1 MTPVDKNKKD
11 NLARGIL
18 TYKDFKR
25 LLDAQNLQGIQAFA
39 QNIQTVDEGMFK
51 NMAIDLQDLSA
62 DDFYSKYKMTKAE
75 AMRKYGKSESVIDIP
90 QKTYSKLVFDDADTE
105 EPKLKESVRKII
117 LDQIEEFKKKAP
129 VIKFSL
135 IGSILTKQYR
145 DDADLDVNVL
155 FDVPENQRD
164 EKRLEIAKSLRDING
179 KTVPGTNH
187 PINYFVLTDPKLKE
201 RNDNLSDGIFDIEKN
216 KFIKKPVP
224 FEFNPEKYAKDF
236 EDKVKRLD
244 VVKGELER
252 DIVDYQD
259 LKRLD
264 PDNVENLKGIV
275 SKKIGEIMS
284 GIKALVDSGDQ
295 TMKDRKEVFDAD
307 LTPDEIRE
315 YGKKNALPKN
325 VIYKMLEKYHY
336 LTFYKKLKEI
346 IKDGEV
352 SDAEIA
358 SIKESNDP
366 YDSKFDFGL
375 DDYEMDAIVRKYD
388 NEDPLEDDDYLDIY
402 DDDELEIVDDEDV
415 NYDTKDIPKIKE
427 SLTRPERIKS
437 RIRFARTKGK
447 RNAKLRLALKRAS
460 TMDVVNKRAR
470 RLAINKI
477 KKMFFKKN
485 ASQMS
490 VAEKER
496 AEKRLAALPKSYI
509 DNFAMKL
516 VPTIRK
522 IERNRLSK

>member
-1 MTPVDKNKKD
+1 MIPVDKNRKD
-11 NLARGIL
+11 NFARGIL

-25 LLDAQNLQGIQAFA
+25 LLNVQNTSSQNKQGMMG
-39 QNIQTVDEGMFK
+39 EGMFK
-51 NMAIDLQDLSA
+51 NMAIDLEDLSA
-62 DDFYSKYKMTKAE
+62 EDFYNKYKMTKAE
-75 AMRKYGKSESVIDIP
+75 AMRKYGKTESVIDIP
-90 QKTYSKLVFDDADTE
+90 QKTYSKLIFDNADTE
-105 EPKLKESVRKII
+105 EPKLKDSVRKII
-117 LDQIEEFKKKAP
+117 LDQVKEFEKKAP
-129 VIKFSL
+129 VVKFTL

-155 FDVPENQRD
+155 FDVPVNQRD
-164 EKRLEIAKSLRDING
+164 EKRLEIAKSLKDING
-179 KTVPGTNH
+179 RTVPGTNH

-201 RNDNLSDGIFDIEKN
+201 RNDNLSDGMFDIVAN
-216 KFIKKPVP
+216 KFIKKPIA
-224 FEFNPEKYAKDF
+224 FKFDPEKYAKEF

-252 DIVDYQD
+252 DIIDYTD

-264 PDNVENLKGIV
+264 SDNIDNLKGIISTKV
-275 SKKIGEIMS
+275 GEIMS
-284 GIKALVDSGDQ
+284 GIKALVDAGDQ

-307 LTPDEIRE
+307 LTPDEIRD

-346 IKDGEV
+346 LKDGEV
-352 SDAEIA
+352 TDKEIS

-375 DDYEMDAIVRKYD
+375 DDYEMDAIIRKYD
-388 NEDPLEDDDYLDIY
+388 NEEDPLDDDDYLDIY

-415 NYDTKDIPKIKE
+415 NYNTKDIPEIKE
-427 SLTRPERIKS
+427 ALTRPERIKS

-447 RNAKLRLALKRAS
+447 RNAKLRLALRRAS
-460 TMDVVNKRAR
+460 PMNIINKRAR
-470 RLAINKI
+470 RLAINKL
-477 KKMFFKKN
+477 KKLLFRKN

-490 VAEKER
+490 VGEKER
-496 AEKRLAALPKSYI
+496 AEKRIAALPKSYI

-516 VPTIRK
+516 VPVIRK
-522 IERNRLSK
+522 IERNRLTK

>member
-1 MTPVDKNKKD
+1 MIPVDKNKKD
-11 NLARGIL
+11 NFARGIL

-25 LLDAQNLQGIQAFA
+25 LLDIQNTDSQMVG
-39 QNIQTVDEGMFK
+39 EGMFK
-51 NMAIDLQDLSA
+51 NMAIDLEDLSA
-62 DDFYSKYKMTKAE
+62 DDFYNKYKMTKAE
-75 AMRKYGKSESVIDIP
+75 AMRKYGKTESVIDIP
-90 QKTYSKLVFDDADTE
+90 QKTYSKLIFDNADTE
-105 EPKLKESVRKII
+105 EPKLKDSVRKII
-117 LDQIEEFKKKAP
+117 LDQIKEFEKKAP
-129 VIKFSL
+129 VIKFTL

-155 FDVPENQRD
+155 FDVPVNQRD
-164 EKRLEIAKSLRDING
+164 EKRLEIAKSLKDING

-201 RNDNLSDGIFDIEKN
+201 RNDNLSDGMFDIVAN
-216 KFIKKPVP
+216 KFIKKPIV
-224 FEFNPEKYAKDF
+224 FKFNPEKYAKEF

-252 DIVDYQD
+252 DIIDYTD

-264 PDNVENLKGIV
+264 PDNIDNLKEIISTKV
-275 SKKIGEIMS
+275 GEIMS
-284 GIKALVDSGDQ
+284 GIKALVDAGDQ

-307 LTPDEIRE
+307 LTPDEIRD

-346 IKDGEV
+346 LKDGEV
-352 SDAEIA
+352 TDKEIS

-375 DDYEMDAIVRKYD
+375 DDYEMDAVIRKYD

-402 DDDELEIVDDEDV
+402 DDDELEIVDDE
-415 NYDTKDIPKIKE
+415 NTHYETPTIKE
-427 SLTRPERIKS
+427 VLSRAERIKS

-447 RNAKLRLALKRAS
+447 RNAKLRLALRRAS
-460 TMDVVNKRAR
+460 PMDVINKRAR

-477 KKMFFKKN
+477 KKLLFKKSSAN
-485 ASQMS
+485 MS
-490 VAEKER
+490 VADRER
-496 AEKRLAALPKSYI
+496 AEKRIAALPKSYV

-516 VPTIRK
+516 VPLVRK
-522 IERNRLSK
+522 TERTRLTK

>member
-11 NLARGIL
+11 NFARGIL

-25 LLDAQNLQGIQAFA
+25 LLDIQNLKGTQEFP
-39 QNIQTVDEGMFK
+39 QNIQGVVDEGMFK

-62 DDFYSKYKMTKAE
+62 DDFYNKYKMTKAE
-75 AMRKYGKSESVIDIP
+75 AMRKYGKTESVIDIP
-90 QKTYSKLVFDDADTE
+90 QKTYSKLIFDNADTE

-155 FDVPENQRD
+155 FDVPESQRD
-164 EKRLEIAKSLRDING
+164 EKRLEIAKSLKDING

-216 KFIKKPVP
+216 KFIKKPIP
-224 FEFNPEKYAKDF
+224 FKFNPEKYAKDF

-244 VVKGELER
+244 VVKGELQR

-264 PDNVENLKGIV
+264 PDNVENLKEIV

-284 GIKALVDSGDQ
+284 GIKALVDAGDQ

-375 DDYEMDAIVRKYD
+375 DDYEMDAIIRKYD

-402 DDDELEIVDDEDV
+402 DDDELDVVDDE
-415 NYDTKDIPKIKE
+415 NTTYDIPTIKE
-427 SLTRPERIKS
+427 VLSRPERIKS
-437 RIRFARTKGK
+437 RIRFARTKGR

-460 TMDVVNKRAR
+460 PMDVVNKRAR

-477 KKMFFKKN
+477 KKLLFKKSPAN
-485 ASQMS
+485 MS
-490 VAEKER
+490 VAERER
-496 AEKRLAALPKSYI
+496 AEKRIAALPKSYI

-516 VPTIRK
+516 VPVVRK
-522 IERNRLSK
+522 IERTRLTR

>member
-1 MTPVDKNKKD
+1 MIPVDKNKKD
-11 NLARGIL
+11 NFARGIL

-25 LLDAQNLQGIQAFA
+25 LLDIQNTDSQMVG
-39 QNIQTVDEGMFK
+39 EGMFK
-51 NMAIDLQDLSA
+51 NMAIDLEDLSA
-62 DDFYSKYKMTKAE
+62 DDFYNKYKMTKAE
-75 AMRKYGKSESVIDIP
+75 AMRKYGKTESVIDIP
-90 QKTYSKLVFDDADTE
+90 QKTYSKLIFDNADTE
-105 EPKLKESVRKII
+105 EPKLKDSVRKII
-117 LDQIEEFKKKAP
+117 LDQIKEFEKKAP
-129 VIKFSL
+129 VIKFTL

-155 FDVPENQRD
+155 FDVPVNQRD
-164 EKRLEIAKSLRDING
+164 EKRLEIAKSLKDING

-201 RNDNLSDGIFDIEKN
+201 RNDNLSDGMFDIVAN
-216 KFIKKPVP
+216 KFIKKPIA
-224 FEFNPEKYAKDF
+224 FKFNPEKYAKEF

-252 DIVDYQD
+252 DIIDYTD

-264 PDNVENLKGIV
+264 PDNIDNLKEIISTKV
-275 SKKIGEIMS
+275 GEIMS
-284 GIKALVDSGDQ
+284 GIKALVDAGDQ

-307 LTPDEIRE
+307 LTPDEIRD

-346 IKDGEV
+346 LKDGEV
-352 SDAEIA
+352 TDKEIS

-375 DDYEMDAIVRKYD
+375 DDYEMDAVIRKYD

-402 DDDELEIVDDEDV
+402 DDDELEIVDDE
-415 NYDTKDIPKIKE
+415 NTHYETPTIKE
-427 SLTRPERIKS
+427 VLSRAERIKS

-447 RNAKLRLALKRAS
+447 RNAKLRLALRRAS
-460 TMDVVNKRAR
+460 PMDVINKRAR

-477 KKMFFKKN
+477 KKLLFKKSSAN
-485 ASQMS
+485 MS
-490 VAEKER
+490 VADRER
-496 AEKRLAALPKSYI
+496 AEKRIAALPKSYV

-516 VPTIRK
+516 VPLVRK
-522 IERNRLSK
+522 TERTRLTK

>member
-1 MTPVDKNKKD
+1 MIPVDKNKKD

-25 LLDAQNLQGIQAFA
+25 LLNVQNLKVSDSQNTQA
-39 QNIQTVDEGMFK
+39 TVDEGMFK

-90 QKTYSKLVFDDADTE
+90 QKTYSKLVFDNADTE

-201 RNDNLSDGIFDIEKN
+201 RNDNLSDGIFDIAKN
-216 KFIKKPVP
+216 EFIKKPVE
-224 FEFNPEKYAKDF
+224 FKFNPEKYAKDF

-284 GIKALVDSGDQ
+284 GIKALVDAGDQ

-352 SDAEIA
+352 SDSEIA

-375 DDYEMDAIVRKYD
+375 DDYEMDSIIRKYD

-402 DDDELEIVDDEDV
+402 DDEELEVVDDENTTYDV
-415 NYDTKDIPKIKE
+415 PTIKE
-427 SLTRPERIKS
+427 VLTRPERIKS
-437 RIRFARTKGK
+437 RIRFARTKGR

-477 KKMFFKKN
+477 KKLLFKKSPAN
-485 ASQMS
+485 MS
-490 VAEKER
+490 VAERER
-496 AEKRLAALPKSYI
+496 AEKRIAALPKSYI
-509 DNFAMKL
+509 NNFAMKL
-516 VPTIRK
+516 VPVVRK
-522 IERNRLSK
+522 IERTRLTK

>member
-1 MTPVDKNKKD
+1 MTVPIDKNKKD
-11 NLARGIL
+11 NFARSIL
-18 TYKDFKR
+18 NYKDFKR
-25 LLDAQNLQGIQAFA
+25 LLNTNKGI
-39 QNIQTVDEGMFK
+39 NEGMFK

-62 DDFYSKYKMTKAE
+62 DDFYNKYKMTKAE
-75 AMRKYGKSESVIDIP
+75 AMRKYGKTESVIDIP
-90 QKTYSKLVFDDADTE
+90 QKTYAKAIFDDADTD
-105 EPKLKESVRKII
+105 EPKLKESIRSII
-117 LDQIEEFKKKAP
+117 LDQIKEFEKKAP
-129 VIKFSL
+129 VVKFTL

-155 FDVPENQRD
+155 FDVPVSQRD
-164 EKRLEIAKSLRDING
+164 EKRLEIAKSLKDING

-187 PINYFVLTDPKLKE
+187 PINYFVLVDPKLKE
-201 RNDNLSDGIFDIEKN
+201 RNDNLSDGMFDIVAN
-216 KFIKKPVP
+216 KFIKKPID
-224 FEFNPEKYAKDF
+224 FKFNPEKYAKDF

-252 DIVDYQD
+252 DIIDYED

-264 PDNVENLKGIV
+264 SDNIDNLKGIISTKV
-275 SKKIGEIMS
+275 GEIMS

-346 IKDGEV
+346 LKDGEV
-352 SDAEIA
+352 TDKEIA

-375 DDYEMDAIVRKYD
+375 DDYEMDSIIRKYD
-388 NEDPLEDDDYLDIY
+388 SDEDPLEDDDYLDIY

-415 NYDTKDIPKIKE
+415 NYNTKDIPEIKE

-437 RIRFARTKGK
+437 RIRFARTKGR
-447 RNAKLRLALKRAS
+447 RNAKLRLVLKRAS
-460 TMDVVNKRAR
+460 PMDVINKRAR
-470 RLAINKI
+470 RLAITKI
-477 KKMFFKKN
+477 KKIFFKKN

-490 VAEKER
+490 VSEKER

-522 IERNRLSK
+522 IERKRLSK

>member
-1 MTPVDKNKKD
+1 MMPIDKNKKD
-11 NLARGIL
+11 NIARGIL

-25 LLDAQNLQGIQAFA
+25 ILDITNASPQNTQG
-39 QNIQTVDEGMFK
+39 VDEGMFK

-62 DDFYSKYKMTKAE
+62 DEFYSKYKITKAE
-75 AMRKYGKSESVIDIP
+75 AMRKFGKSESVIDIP
-90 QKTYSKLVFDDADTE
+90 QKTYAKEIFDNADTE

-155 FDVPENQRD
+155 FDVPESQRD
-164 EKRLEIAKSLRDING
+164 EKRLEIAKSLKDING

-201 RNDNLSDGIFDIEKN
+201 RNDNLSDGIFDVVKN
-216 KFIKKPVP
+216 EFIKKPIP
-224 FEFNPEKYAKDF
+224 FEFKPEKYAKEF

-252 DIVDYQD
+252 DIIDYED

-264 PDNVENLKGIV
+264 SDNIDNLKGII
-275 SKKIGEIMS
+275 STKIGEIMS

-295 TMKDRKEVFDAD
+295 TLKDRKEVFDAD

-336 LTFYKKLKEI
+336 LTFYKKLKAI

-352 SDAEIA
+352 SDAEIS
-358 SIKESNDP
+358 SIKESSDPNDMS
-366 YDSKFDFGL
+366 SKFDFGL
-375 DDYEMDAIVRKYD
+375 DDYEMDAIIRKYD
-388 NEDPLEDDDYLDIY
+388 HEDPLDDDDYLDIY
-402 DDDELEIVDDEDV
+402 DDDELDVVDDEDI
-415 NYDTKDIPKIKE
+415 NYNANDIPKIKE

-437 RIRFARTKGK
+437 RIRFARTKAK

-477 KKMFFKKN
+477 KKLLFKKSPAN
-485 ASQMS
+485 MS

-522 IERNRLSK
+522 IERTRLSR

>member
-1 MTPVDKNKKD
+1 MNIVDKNKKD
-11 NLARGIL
+11 NFARGIL

-25 LLDAQNLQGIQAFA
+25 LMDVQK
-39 QNIQTVDEGMFK
+39 VDEGMFK
-51 NMAIDLQDLSA
+51 NMAIDLEDLSA
-62 DDFYSKYKMTKAE
+62 DEFYSKYNITKAE
-75 AMRKYGKSESVIDIP
+75 AMRKFGKSESVIDIP
-90 QKTYSKLVFDDADTE
+90 QKNYSKAIFDNENTE
-105 EPKLKESVRKII
+105 EPKLKDSVRKII

-164 EKRLEIAKSLRDING
+164 EKRLEIAKSLKDING

-201 RNDNLSDGIFDIEKN
+201 RNDNLSDGIFDIVKN
-216 KFIKKPVP
+216 EFIKKPIP
-224 FEFNPEKYAKDF
+224 FEFKPEKYAKDF

-244 VVKGELER
+244 VVTGELKR
-252 DIVDYQD
+252 DIIDYED

-264 PDNVENLKGIV
+264 SDNIDNLKGII
-275 SKKIGEIMS
+275 STKIGEIMS
-284 GIKALVDSGDQ
+284 GIKALVDSGDE
-295 TMKDRKEVFDAD
+295 TLKDRKEVFDAD

-336 LTFYKKLKEI
+336 LTFYKKIKQI

-352 SDAEIA
+352 TDAEIS
-358 SIKESNDP
+358 SIKESHDPNDMS
-366 YDSKFDFGL
+366 SKFDFGL
-375 DDYEMDAIVRKYD
+375 NDYEMDAVIRKYD
-388 NEDPLEDDDYLDIY
+388 KDDPLEDDDYLDIY
-402 DDDELEIVDDEDV
+402 DDDELDIVDDEDV
-415 NYDTKDIPKIKE
+415 NYNCNDIPKIKE

-447 RNAKLRLALKRAS
+447 RNAKLRLALRRAS
-460 TMDVVNKRAR
+460 PMSVVNKRAR

-477 KKMFFKKN
+477 KKIFFKKSP
-485 ASQMS
+485 ADMS

-496 AEKRLAALPKSYI
+496 AEKRLALLPKSYI

-522 IERNRLSK
+522 IEKNRLSK